1 MDVHDERRNA
11 PLPPLDSEY
20 AVSEEQVARFWQD
33 GFIVLP
39 GVLSDEEVAAYAPV
53 IRDTA
58 MARYRANGMEPG
70 SGGAFLQTLNMR
82 FDNDGMRRF
91 CLSRRFGRIVAAL
104 TRSAAVRIYH
114 EQALFKPPGGT
125 DSHWHQ
131 DQYYWPVA
139 TDRAVGLWTPLVD
152 CTEEMGAMRFVVGSH
167 RYGNLSGTHISDE
180 SARFFDDFIAR
191 EGLPVYQVPRMMAGD
206 CSFHLGWT
214 VHGAP
219 GNRSQAMREAMV
231 VTYYP
236 DGTRVDELSNPS
248 RVADAEEFLGGRA
261 EGELADSELNT
272 IVFSDNRER
281 IR

>member
-1 MDVHDERRNA
+1 MDVHDTLRNA
-11 PLPPLDSEY
+11 LLPPLDSEY

-39 GVLSDEEVAAYAPV
+39 GVLSDEEVAAYGPV

-58 MARYRANGMEPG
+58 MARYRANGMQPG
-70 SGGAFLQTLNMR
+70 SGGAFLQTLNLR

-91 CLSRRFGRIVAAL
+91 CLSRRFGGIVAAL

-131 DQYYWPVA
+131 DQYYWPLA

-191 EGLPVYQVPRMMAGD
+191 EGLPVHQVPRMAAGD
-206 CSFHLGWT
+206 CSFHLAWT

-219 GNRSQAMREAMV
+219 GNRSQEMREAMV

-248 RVADAEEFLGGRA
+248 RVADAQEFLGGRS

-272 IVFSDNRER
+272 IVFSR
-281 IR
+281 

>member
-1 MDVHDERRNA
+1 MPVSA
-11 PLPPLDSEY
+11 MPSMKYLPPLDSEY
-20 AVSEEQVARFWQD
+20 AVSEEQVARFWRD

-58 MARYRANGMEPG
+58 MARYRANGMQPG

-91 CLSRRFGRIVAAL
+91 CLSRRFGGIVAAL

-191 EGLPVYQVPRMMAGD
+191 EGLQVYQVPRMAAGD
-206 CSFHLGWT
+206 CSFHLAWT

-219 GNRSQAMREAMV
+219 GNRSQQMREAMV

-248 RVADAEEFLGGRA
+248 RVADAEEFLGGRS

-272 IVFSDNRER
+272 IVFST
-281 IR
+281 

>member
-1 MDVHDERRNA
+1 MPVSA
-11 PLPPLDSEY
+11 MPSMKYLPPLDSEY
-20 AVSEEQVARFWQD
+20 AVSEEHVARFWQD

-58 MARYRANGMEPG
+58 MARYRANGMQPG

-91 CLSRRFGRIVAAL
+91 CLSRRFGGIVAAL
-104 TRSAAVRIYH
+104 TCSAAVRIYH

-139 TDRAVGLWTPLVD
+139 TDRALGLWTPLVD

-167 RYGNLSGTHISDE
+167 RYGNLSGTHISNE

-191 EGLPVYQVPRMMAGD
+191 EGLHVYQVPRMAAGD
-206 CSFHLGWT
+206 CSFHLAWT

-219 GNRSQAMREAMV
+219 GNRSQQMREAMV

-248 RVADAEEFLGGRA
+248 RVADAEEFLGGRS

-272 IVFSDNRER
+272 IVFST
-281 IR
+281 